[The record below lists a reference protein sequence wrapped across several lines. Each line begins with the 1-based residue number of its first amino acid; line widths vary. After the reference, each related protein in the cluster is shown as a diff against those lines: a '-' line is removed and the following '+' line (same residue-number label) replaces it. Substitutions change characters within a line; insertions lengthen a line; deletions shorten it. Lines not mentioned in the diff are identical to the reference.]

1 MKLKVCG
8 LSRKKEIITCINH
21 EVEFCGLILN
31 YPKSHRHINFSRAK
45 ELISIKRKKT
55 KFVGVLVNPSN
66 KDLKKFSNLKLD
78 YFQLYG
84 KYDNSKLRFIKK
96 KFKKKI
102 ISVIIVKKKKDVQNY
117 KKIKD
122 NSDIILW
129 DSSGYEKSLTWNYD
143 WIKHI
148 RTRAKKMVAGNIT
161 INKLKYLKNYAD
173 IVDVSGALE
182 TKKRKDIKKIKEFVK
197 QIRKL

>member
-31 YPKSHRHINFSRAK
+31 YPKSHRHITFSRAR
-45 ELISIKRKKT
+45 ELIKIKRKKT
-55 KFVGVLVNPSN
+55 KFVGVLVNPTD
-66 KDLKKFSNLKLD
+66 KDLKKFSHLKLD

-84 KYDNSKLRFIKK
+84 KYDNSKLRLIKK

-102 ISVIIVKKKKDVQNY
+102 ISVIFVKKKRDVQNY

-148 RTRAKKMVAGNIT
+148 RTKAKKMVAGNIT

-182 TKKRKDIKKIKEFVK
+182 TRKKKDIKKIKEFVK
-197 QIRKL
+197 QVRKL

>member
-122 NSDIILW
+122 SSDIILW
-129 DSSGYEKSLTWNYD
+129 DSSGYEKSLTWDYD

>member
-31 YPKSHRHINFSRAK
+31 YPKSHRHITFSRAR
-45 ELISIKRKKT
+45 ELIKIKRKKT
-55 KFVGVLVNPSN
+55 KFVGVLVNPTN
-66 KDLKKFSNLKLD
+66 KDLKKFSHLKLD

-84 KYDNSKLRFIKK
+84 KYDNSKLRLIKN

-102 ISVIIVKKKKDVQNY
+102 ISVIVVKKKKDVQNY

-148 RTRAKKMVAGNIT
+148 RTKAKKMVAGNIT

-182 TKKRKDIKKIKEFVK
+182 TRKKKDIKKIKEFVK
-197 QIRKL
+197 QVKKL

>member
-31 YPKSHRHINFSRAK
+31 YPKSHRHITFSRAR
-45 ELISIKRKKT
+45 ELIKIKRKKT
-55 KFVGVLVNPSN
+55 KFVGVLVNPTN
-66 KDLKKFSNLKLD
+66 KDLKKFSHLKLD

-84 KYDNSKLRFIKK
+84 KYDNSKLRLIKK

-102 ISVIIVKKKKDVQNY
+102 ISVIVVKKKRDVHNY

-148 RTRAKKMVAGNIT
+148 RTKAKKMVAGNIT

-182 TKKRKDIKKIKEFVK
+182 TRKKKDIKKIKEFVK
-197 QIRKL
+197 QVKKL

>member
-31 YPKSHRHINFSRAK
+31 YPKSHRHITFSRAR
-45 ELISIKRKKT
+45 ELIKIKRKKT
-55 KFVGVLVNPSN
+55 KFVGVLVNPTN
-66 KDLKKFSNLKLD
+66 KDLKKFSHLKLD

-84 KYDNSKLRFIKK
+84 KYDNSKLRLIKK

-102 ISVIIVKKKKDVQNY
+102 ISVIVVKKKRDVHNY

-161 INKLKYLKNYAD
+161 INKLKHLKNYAD

-182 TKKRKDIKKIKEFVK
+182 TRKKKDIKKIKEFVK
-197 QIRKL
+197 QVRKL

>member
-31 YPKSHRHINFSRAK
+31 YPKSHRHITFSRAR
-45 ELISIKRKKT
+45 ELIKIKRKKT
-55 KFVGVLVNPSN
+55 KFVGVLVNPTD
-66 KDLKKFSNLKLD
+66 KDLKKFSHLKLD

-84 KYDNSKLRFIKK
+84 KYDNSKLRLIKN

-102 ISVIIVKKKKDVQNY
+102 ISVIVVKKKKDVQNY

-161 INKLKYLKNYAD
+161 INKLN
-173 IVDVSGALE
+173 ICVSGVEYGGL
-182 TKKRKDIKKIKEFVK
+182 
-197 QIRKL
+197 

>member
-31 YPKSHRHINFSRAK
+31 YPKSHRHITFSRAR
-45 ELISIKRKKT
+45 ELIKIKRKKT
-55 KFVGVLVNPSN
+55 KFVGVLVNPTN
-66 KDLKKFSNLKLD
+66 KDLKKFSHLKLD

-84 KYDNSKLRFIKK
+84 KYDNSKLRLIKN

-102 ISVIIVKKKKDVQNY
+102 ISVIVVKKKRDVHNY

-148 RTRAKKMVAGNIT
+148 RTKAKKMVAGNIT

-182 TKKRKDIKKIKEFVK
+182 TRKKKDIKKIKEFVK
-197 QIRKL
+197 QVRKL

>member
-31 YPKSHRHINFSRAK
+31 YPKSHRHITFSRAR
-45 ELISIKRKKT
+45 ELINIKRKKT
-55 KFVGVLVNPSN
+55 KFVGVLVNPTN

-122 NSDIILW
+122 SSDIILW
-129 DSSGYEKSLTWNYD
+129 DSSGYEKSLTWDYD

-182 TKKRKDIKKIKEFVK
+182 TNKRKDIKKIKEFVK

>member
-31 YPKSHRHINFSRAK
+31 YPKSHRHITFSRAR
-45 ELISIKRKKT
+45 ELIKIKRKKT
-55 KFVGVLVNPSN
+55 KFVGVLVNPTN
-66 KDLKKFSNLKLD
+66 KDLKKFSHLKLD

-84 KYDNSKLRFIKK
+84 KYDNSKLRLIKK

-102 ISVIIVKKKKDVQNY
+102 ISVIVVKKKRDVQNY

-148 RTRAKKMVAGNIT
+148 RTKAKKMVAGNIT

-173 IVDVSGALE
+173 IIDVSGALE
-182 TKKRKDIKKIKEFVK
+182 TRKKKDIKKIKEFVK
-197 QIRKL
+197 QVRKL

>member
-31 YPKSHRHINFSRAK
+31 YPKSHRHITFSRAR
-45 ELISIKRKKT
+45 ELIKIKRKKT
-55 KFVGVLVNPSN
+55 KFVGVLVNPTD
-66 KDLKKFSNLKLD
+66 KDLKKFSHLKLD

-84 KYDNSKLRFIKK
+84 KYDNSKLRLIKK

-102 ISVIIVKKKKDVQNY
+102 ISVIVVKKKRDVHNY

-148 RTRAKKMVAGNIT
+148 RTKAKKMVAGNIT

-182 TKKRKDIKKIKEFVK
+182 TRKKKDIKKIKEFVK
-197 QIRKL
+197 QVRKL

>member
-31 YPKSHRHINFSRAK
+31 YPKSHRHITFSRAR
-45 ELISIKRKKT
+45 ELIKIKRKKT
-55 KFVGVLVNPSN
+55 KFVGVLVNPTD
-66 KDLKKFSNLKLD
+66 KDLKKFSHLKLD

-84 KYDNSKLRFIKK
+84 KYDNSKLRLIKK

-102 ISVIIVKKKKDVQNY
+102 ISVIVVKKKKDVHNY

-148 RTRAKKMVAGNIT
+148 RTKAKKMVAGNIT

-182 TKKRKDIKKIKEFVK
+182 TRKKKDIKKIKEFVK
-197 QIRKL
+197 QVRKL

>member
-31 YPKSHRHINFSRAK
+31 YPKSHRHITFSRAR
-45 ELISIKRKKT
+45 ELIKIKRKKT
-55 KFVGVLVNPSN
+55 KFVGVLVNPTD
-66 KDLKKFSNLKLD
+66 KDLKKFSHLKLD

-84 KYDNSKLRFIKK
+84 KYDNSKLRLIKK

-102 ISVIIVKKKKDVQNY
+102 ISVIVVKKKRDVHNY

-161 INKLKYLKNYAD
+161 INKLKHLKNYAD

-182 TKKRKDIKKIKEFVK
+182 TRKKKDIKKIKEFVK
-197 QIRKL
+197 QVRKL

>member
-31 YPKSHRHINFSRAK
+31 YPKSHRHITFSRAR
-45 ELISIKRKKT
+45 ELIKIKRKKT
-55 KFVGVLVNPSN
+55 KFVGVLVNPTN
-66 KDLKKFSNLKLD
+66 KDLKKFSHLKLD

-84 KYDNSKLRFIKK
+84 KYDNSKLRLIKK

-102 ISVIIVKKKKDVQNY
+102 ISVIVVKKKRDVQNY

-148 RTRAKKMVAGNIT
+148 RTKAKKMVAGNIT

-182 TKKRKDIKKIKEFVK
+182 TRKKKDIKKIKEFVK
-197 QIRKL
+197 QVRKL

>member
-31 YPKSHRHINFSRAK
+31 YPKSHRHITFSRAR
-45 ELISIKRKKT
+45 ELIKIKRKKT
-55 KFVGVLVNPSN
+55 KFVGVLVNPTD
-66 KDLKKFSNLKLD
+66 KDLKKFSHLKLD

-84 KYDNSKLRFIKK
+84 KYDNSKLRLIKN

-102 ISVIIVKKKKDVQNY
+102 ISVIVVKKKKDVQNY

-148 RTRAKKMVAGNIT
+148 RTKAKKMVAGNIT

-182 TKKRKDIKKIKEFVK
+182 TRKKKDIKKIKEFVK
-197 QIRKL
+197 QVKKL

>member
-31 YPKSHRHINFSRAK
+31 YPKSHRHVTFSRAR
-45 ELISIKRKKT
+45 ELIKIKRKKT
-55 KFVGVLVNPSN
+55 KFVGVLVNPTN
-66 KDLKKFSNLKLD
+66 KDLKKFSHLKLD

-84 KYDNSKLRFIKK
+84 KYDNSKLRLIKK

-102 ISVIIVKKKKDVQNY
+102 ISVIVVKKKRDVHNY

-148 RTRAKKMVAGNIT
+148 RTKAKKMVAGNIT

-182 TKKRKDIKKIKEFVK
+182 TRKKKDIKKIKDFVK
-197 QIRKL
+197 QVRKL

>member
-31 YPKSHRHINFSRAK
+31 YPKSHRHITFSRAR
-45 ELISIKRKKT
+45 ELIKIKRKKT
-55 KFVGVLVNPSN
+55 KFVGVLVNPTD
-66 KDLKKFSNLKLD
+66 KDLKKFSHLKLD

-84 KYDNSKLRFIKK
+84 KYDNSKLRLIKK

-102 ISVIIVKKKKDVQNY
+102 ISVIVVKKKRDVHNY

-173 IVDVSGALE
+173 IIDVSGALE
-182 TKKRKDIKKIKEFVK
+182 TRKKKDIKKIKEFVK
-197 QIRKL
+197 QVRKL

>member
-1 MKLKVCG
+1 MKIKICG
-8 LSRKKEIITCINH
+8 LSNAN
-21 EVEFCGLILN
+21 EVEECTKLGAEYCGFILN
-31 YPKSHRHINFSRAK
+31 FPKSHRYISFDKARALTNITKINSK
-45 ELISIKRKKT
+45 Y
-55 KFVGVLVNPSN
+55 VGVLVNPSD
-66 KDLKKFSNLKLD
+66 KDLEKFAELNLD

-84 KYDNSKLRFIKK
+84 KYDNSKLKLIKK

-102 ISVIIVKKKKDVQNY
+102 ISVIVVKKKRDVQNY

-129 DSSGYEKSLTWNYD
+129 DSSGYEKSLTWNYR

-161 INKLKYLKNYAD
+161 INKLKYLKNCAD

-182 TKKRKDIKKIKEFVK
+182 TKEKKDIRKIKEFVK

>member
-31 YPKSHRHINFSRAK
+31 YPKSHRHITFSRAR
-45 ELISIKRKKT
+45 ELIKIKRKKT
-55 KFVGVLVNPSN
+55 KFVGVLVNPTY
-66 KDLKKFSNLKLD
+66 KDLKKFSHLKLD

-84 KYDNSKLRFIKK
+84 KYDNSKLRLIKK

-102 ISVIIVKKKKDVQNY
+102 ISVIVVKKKRDVHNY

-148 RTRAKKMVAGNIT
+148 RTKAKKMVAGNIT

-182 TKKRKDIKKIKEFVK
+182 TRKKKDIKKIKEFVK
-197 QIRKL
+197 QVRKL

>member
-31 YPKSHRHINFSRAK
+31 YPKSHRHVTFSRAR
-45 ELISIKRKKT
+45 ELIKIKRKKT
-55 KFVGVLVNPSN
+55 KFVGVLVNPTN
-66 KDLKKFSNLKLD
+66 KDLKKFSHLKLD

-84 KYDNSKLRFIKK
+84 KYDNSKLRLIKK

-102 ISVIIVKKKKDVQNY
+102 ISVIVVKKKRDVQNY

-148 RTRAKKMVAGNIT
+148 RTKAKKMVAGNIT

-182 TKKRKDIKKIKEFVK
+182 TRKKKDIKKIKEFVK
-197 QIRKL
+197 QVRKL

>member
-31 YPKSHRHINFSRAK
+31 YPKSHRHVTFSRAR
-45 ELISIKRKKT
+45 ELIKIKRKKT
-55 KFVGVLVNPSN
+55 KFVGVLVNPTN
-66 KDLKKFSNLKLD
+66 KDLKKFSHLKLD

-84 KYDNSKLRFIKK
+84 KYDNSKLRLIKK

-102 ISVIIVKKKKDVQNY
+102 ISVIVVKKKRDVHNY

-148 RTRAKKMVAGNIT
+148 RTKAKKMVAGNIT

-182 TKKRKDIKKIKEFVK
+182 TRKKKDIKKIKEFVK
-197 QIRKL
+197 QVRKL

>member
-31 YPKSHRHINFSRAK
+31 YPKSHRHITFSRAR
-45 ELISIKRKKT
+45 ELIKIKRKKT

-84 KYDNSKLRFIKK
+84 KYDNSKLRLIKN

-102 ISVIIVKKKKDVQNY
+102 ISVIVVKKKKDVQNY

-182 TKKRKDIKKIKEFVK
+182 TRKKKDIKKIKEFVK
-197 QIRKL
+197 QVKKL

>member
-84 KYDNSKLRFIKK
+84 KYDNSKLRLIKK

-102 ISVIIVKKKKDVQNY
+102 ISAIIVKKKKDVQNY

-122 NSDIILW
+122 SSDIILW

-182 TKKRKDIKKIKEFVK
+182 TNKRKDIKKIKEFVK

>member
-31 YPKSHRHINFSRAK
+31 YPKSHRHITFSRAR
-45 ELISIKRKKT
+45 ELIKIKRKKT
-55 KFVGVLVNPSN
+55 KFVGVLVNPTD
-66 KDLKKFSNLKLD
+66 KDLKKFSHLKLD

-84 KYDNSKLRFIKK
+84 KYDNSKLRLIKK

-102 ISVIIVKKKKDVQNY
+102 ISVIVVKKKRDVHNY

-148 RTRAKKMVAGNIT
+148 RTKAKKMVAGNIT
-161 INKLKYLKNYAD
+161 INKLKHLKNYAD

-182 TKKRKDIKKIKEFVK
+182 TRKKKDIKKIKEFVK
-197 QIRKL
+197 QVRKL

>member
-31 YPKSHRHINFSRAK
+31 YPKSHRHVTFSRAR
-45 ELISIKRKKT
+45 ELIKIKRKKT
-55 KFVGVLVNPSN
+55 KFVGVLVNPTN
-66 KDLKKFSNLKLD
+66 KDLKKFSHLKLD

-84 KYDNSKLRFIKK
+84 KYDNSKLRLIKK

-102 ISVIIVKKKKDVQNY
+102 ISVIVVKKKRDVHNY

-161 INKLKYLKNYAD
+161 INKLKHLKNYAD

-182 TKKRKDIKKIKEFVK
+182 TRKKKDIKKIKEFVK
-197 QIRKL
+197 QVKKL

>member
-31 YPKSHRHINFSRAK
+31 YPKSHRHITFSRAR
-45 ELISIKRKKT
+45 ELIKIKRKKT
-55 KFVGVLVNPSN
+55 KFVGVLVNPTD
-66 KDLKKFSNLKLD
+66 KDLKKFSHLKLD

-84 KYDNSKLRFIKK
+84 KYDNSKLRLIKK

-102 ISVIIVKKKKDVQNY
+102 ISVIVVKKKRDVHNY

-148 RTRAKKMVAGNIT
+148 RTKAKKMVAGNIT

-173 IVDVSGALE
+173 IIDVSGALE
-182 TKKRKDIKKIKEFVK
+182 TRKKKDIKKIKEFVK
-197 QIRKL
+197 QVRKL

>member
-31 YPKSHRHINFSRAK
+31 YPKSHRHITFSRAR
-45 ELISIKRKKT
+45 ELINIKRKKT
-55 KFVGVLVNPSN
+55 KFVGVLVSPSN

-84 KYDNSKLRFIKK
+84 KYDNSKLRLIKN

-102 ISVIIVKKKKDVQNY
+102 ISVIVVKKKKDVQNY

-143 WIKHI
+143 WIKRI

-182 TKKRKDIKKIKEFVK
+182 TNKRKDIKKIKEFVK

>member
-31 YPKSHRHINFSRAK
+31 YPKSHRHITFSRAR
-45 ELISIKRKKT
+45 ELIKIKRKKT
-55 KFVGVLVNPSN
+55 KFVGVLVNPTN
-66 KDLKKFSNLKLD
+66 KDLKKFSHLKLD

-84 KYDNSKLRFIKK
+84 KYDNSKLRLIKK

-102 ISVIIVKKKKDVQNY
+102 ISVIVVKKKRDVHNY

-148 RTRAKKMVAGNIT
+148 RTKAKKMVAGNIT
-161 INKLKYLKNYAD
+161 INKLKHLKNYAD

-182 TKKRKDIKKIKEFVK
+182 TRKKKRYKKNKR
-197 QIRKL
+197 IR

>member
-45 ELISIKRKKT
+45 DLISIKRKKT

-84 KYDNSKLRFIKK
+84 KYDNSKLRFIKN

-102 ISVIIVKKKKDVQNY
+102 ISVIVVKKKEDVQNY

-122 NSDIILW
+122 SSDIILW

-143 WIKHI
+143 WIKRI
-148 RTRAKKMVAGNIT
+148 RTKAKKMVAGNIT
-161 INKLKYLKNYAD
+161 INKLKFLKNYAD

-182 TKKRKDIKKIKEFVK
+182 TKKKKDIKKIKEFVK
-197 QIRKL
+197 KIRKL

>member
-31 YPKSHRHINFSRAK
+31 YPKSHRHITFSRAR
-45 ELISIKRKKT
+45 ELIKIKRKKT
-55 KFVGVLVNPSN
+55 KFVGVLVNPTD
-66 KDLKKFSNLKLD
+66 KDLKKFSHLKLD

-84 KYDNSKLRFIKK
+84 KYDNSKLRLIKN

-102 ISVIIVKKKKDVQNY
+102 ISVIVVKKKRDVHNY

-148 RTRAKKMVAGNIT
+148 RTKAKKMVAGNIT

-173 IVDVSGALE
+173 IIDVSGALE
-182 TKKRKDIKKIKEFVK
+182 TRKKKDIKKIKEFVK
-197 QIRKL
+197 QVKKL

>member
-31 YPKSHRHINFSRAK
+31 YPKSHRHITFSRAR
-45 ELISIKRKKT
+45 ELIKIKRKKT
-55 KFVGVLVNPSN
+55 KFVGVLVNPTD
-66 KDLKKFSNLKLD
+66 KDLKKFSHLKLD

-84 KYDNSKLRFIKK
+84 KYDNSKLRLIKK

-102 ISVIIVKKKKDVQNY
+102 ISVIVVKKKRDVQNY

-148 RTRAKKMVAGNIT
+148 RTKAKKMVAGNIT

-182 TKKRKDIKKIKEFVK
+182 TRKKKDIKKIKEFVK
-197 QIRKL
+197 QVRKL

>member
-31 YPKSHRHINFSRAK
+31 YPKSHRHVTFSRAR
-45 ELISIKRKKT
+45 ELIKIKRKKT
-55 KFVGVLVNPSN
+55 KFVGVLVNPTN
-66 KDLKKFSNLKLD
+66 KDLKKFSHLKLD

-84 KYDNSKLRFIKK
+84 KYDNSKLRLIKN

-102 ISVIIVKKKKDVQNY
+102 ISVIVVKKKKDVQNY

-148 RTRAKKMVAGNIT
+148 RTKAKKMVAGNIT

-182 TKKRKDIKKIKEFVK
+182 TRKKKDIKKIKEFVK
-197 QIRKL
+197 QVKKL

>member
-31 YPKSHRHINFSRAK
+31 YPKSHRHITFSRAR
-45 ELISIKRKKT
+45 ELIKIKRKKT
-55 KFVGVLVNPSN
+55 KFVGVLVNPTD
-66 KDLKKFSNLKLD
+66 KDLKKFSHLKLD

-84 KYDNSKLRFIKK
+84 KYDNSKLRIIKK

-102 ISVIIVKKKKDVQNY
+102 ISVIVVKKKRDVHNY

-148 RTRAKKMVAGNIT
+148 RTKAKKMVAGNIT

-182 TKKRKDIKKIKEFVK
+182 TRKKKDIKKIKEFVK
-197 QIRKL
+197 QVRKL

>member
-31 YPKSHRHINFSRAK
+31 YPKSHRHITFSRAR
-45 ELISIKRKKT
+45 ELIKIKRKKT
-55 KFVGVLVNPSN
+55 KFVGVLVNPTN
-66 KDLKKFSNLKLD
+66 KDLKKFSHLKLD

-84 KYDNSKLRFIKK
+84 KYDNSKLRLIKN

-102 ISVIIVKKKKDVQNY
+102 ISVIVVKKKKDVQNY

-161 INKLKYLKNYAD
+161 INKLKHLKNYAD

-182 TKKRKDIKKIKEFVK
+182 TRKKKDIKKIKEFVK
-197 QIRKL
+197 QVKKL

>member
-31 YPKSHRHINFSRAK
+31 YPKSHRHITFSRAR
-45 ELISIKRKKT
+45 ELIKIKRKKT
-55 KFVGVLVNPSN
+55 KFVGVLVNPTN
-66 KDLKKFSNLKLD
+66 KDLKKFSHLKLD

-84 KYDNSKLRFIKK
+84 KYDNSKLRLIKK

-102 ISVIIVKKKKDVQNY
+102 ISVIVVKKKKDVQNY

-182 TKKRKDIKKIKEFVK
+182 TRKKKDIKKIKEFVK
-197 QIRKL
+197 QVRKL

>member
-21 EVEFCGLILN
+21 GVEFCGLILN
-31 YPKSHRHINFSRAK
+31 YPKSHRHVTFSRAR
-45 ELISIKRKKT
+45 ELIKIKRKKT
-55 KFVGVLVNPSN
+55 KFVGVLVNPTN
-66 KDLKKFSNLKLD
+66 KDLKKFSHLKLD

-84 KYDNSKLRFIKK
+84 KYDNSKLRLIKK

-102 ISVIIVKKKKDVQNY
+102 ISVIVVKKKRDVQNY

-161 INKLKYLKNYAD
+161 INKLKHLKNYAD

-182 TKKRKDIKKIKEFVK
+182 TRKKKDIKKIKEFVK
-197 QIRKL
+197 QVRKL